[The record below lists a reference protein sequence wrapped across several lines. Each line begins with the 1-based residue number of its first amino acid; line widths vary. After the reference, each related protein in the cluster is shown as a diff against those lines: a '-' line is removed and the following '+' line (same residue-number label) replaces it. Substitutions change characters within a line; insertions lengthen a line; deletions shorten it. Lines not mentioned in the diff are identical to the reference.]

1 MEKLAGNGFI
11 ETPEKSPKRL
21 GQCQFL
27 VWAILMGVV
36 LALSVQLAVAGDRMS
51 IKSKIANVRSGP
63 GSGNDVLWQ
72 LERYHPLVI
81 LEKKGNWYR
90 FEDFES
96 DTAWIHKS
104 LLDKT
109 PSVVSV
115 KSGCNV
121 RSGPGTGNDVV
132 FTVDK
137 GVPFKV
143 LSRKGKWIKIE
154 HADGDQGWIF
164 KTLVW

>member
-1 MEKLAGNGFI
+1 
-11 ETPEKSPKRL
+11 
-21 GQCQFL
+21 
-27 VWAILMGVV
+27 
-36 LALSVQLAVAGDRMS
+36 MS

-63 GSGNDVLWQ
+63 GSKNDVLWQ
-72 LERYHPLVI
+72 IERYHPIVI
-81 LEKKGNWYR
+81 LEKKGNWYHFR
-90 FEDFES
+90 DFES

-115 KSGCNV
+115 KGGCNV
-121 RSGPGTGNDVV
+121 RSGPGTSHEVV
-132 FTVDK
+132 FTVEK

-143 LSRKGKWIKIE
+143 LGRKGNWIHIE
-154 HADGDQGWIF
+154 HGDGDRGWIY